1 MHPWPVTACF
11 HCGLPAGSRRALVLG
26 EERAFCCA
34 GCEAVA
40 RTIVEGGLEAY
51 YRTRTELA
59 PLPAGKPLPDIAG
72 NASEAALMLE
82 GVRCAACLWLIEQT
96 LRRVPG
102 IVRAEVNYTTRRARL
117 EWDAQRT
124 TLPALV
130 AAIRSVGYDAEPYDP
145 RAQEALWSRERR
157 RALWQLFV
165 AGFGAMQ
172 VMMYAFPAYITDGEL
187 GADAESLMRW
197 ASLLITA
204 PVLVFA
210 CRPFFSGAAAEL
222 RNRRVGLDT
231 PIAIGLAGG
240 FAASAWA
247 TLTGEGAVYFDS
259 IAMLAFLLLGARYA
273 QLMATRRA
281 TSALDRLLAW
291 AAPSALKAGD
301 RLSVAPGERVPADG
315 VVEAGLSSADE
326 SLLTG
331 ESRPVPK
338 RPGDALVAGSINLE
352 QPLVFKVTRA
362 GAETR
367 AAAIARLAERAA
379 AERPRLVAL
388 AERVGRAITVL
399 VLVAAPLAAWH
410 AGDAWIAVA
419 VLVATCPCAL
429 ALAAPL
435 VLVRAQARLLGRG
448 ALVTRSSAYEALDR
462 VTDVVLDKTGTLTN
476 GALSLTRVIAF
487 DGSEKVC
494 IELARSLEATS
505 RHPVARAFGHGGNG
519 GTGAVQ
525 AVQDAT
531 HHPAQGI
538 EGRVNGERV
547 RIGTESFCQALAA
560 SPAPR
565 HASFDAGRVFLAAE
579 GRWLAAFELADTVRA
594 DAGSLVAGLKARGIE
609 VHLASGDR
617 AEVGAVLARHLW
629 IERFAGALT
638 PEDKFAYVERLQG
651 AGRVVAM
658 VGDGL
663 NDAPVLARADVSFAM
678 GSGADAA
685 QLRADVILPGNRLA
699 AILDSLDASR
709 RAMRLVRGNFA
720 WSLAYNALV
729 LPLAAAGF
737 VGPWQAALGMAA
749 SSLIVLLNASR
760 PLAPRS
766 WKASTSSSRSPS
778 LSYS

>member
-1 MHPWPVTACF
+1 MLRPVTRCF
-11 HCGLPAGSRRALVLG
+11 HCGLPAGPGARRALVLG
-26 EERAFCCA
+26 EPRDFCCA

-40 RTIVEGGLEAY
+40 RTIVDGGLEAY
-51 YRTRTELA
+51 YRTRTRPA
-59 PLPAGKPLPDIAG
+59 PVPADKPLPELAG
-72 NASEAALMLE
+72 NASEVALMLE

-96 LRRVPG
+96 LARAAG

-117 EWDAQRT
+117 EWDPRRT
-124 TLPALV
+124 NLPSLV
-130 AAIRSVGYDAEPYDP
+130 AAIRAVGYDAAPYDP

-172 VMMYAFPAYITDGEL
+172 VMMYAFPAYISDGEL
-187 GADAESLMRW
+187 GADAEALMRW
-197 ASLLITA
+197 ASLLITL
-204 PVLVFA
+204 PVLAFA
-210 CRPFFSGAAAEL
+210 CQPFFAGALAEL

-247 TLTGEGAVYFDS
+247 TVVGEGAVYFDS

-281 TSALDRLLAW
+281 TAALDGLLAW
-291 AAPSALKAGD
+291 AAPSALAPGD
-301 RLSVAPGERVPADG
+301 RVAVAPGERVPADG
-315 VVEAGLSSADE
+315 VVEEGISSADE

-338 RPGDALVAGSINLE
+338 RPGDALVAGSVNLE
-352 QPLVFKVTRA
+352 QPLALLVTRA
-362 GAETR
+362 GAATR

-379 AERPRLVAL
+379 TERPHLVAM
-388 AERVGRAITVL
+388 AERVGRALTIGVL
-399 VLVAAPLAAWH
+399 FAAPMAAWH

-448 ALVTRSSAYEALDR
+448 ALVTRSSAYETLAR

-476 GALSLTRVIAF
+476 GALSVARIIPF
-487 DGSEKVC
+487 EGSGERC
-494 IELARSLEATS
+494 IDLARSLEATS
-505 RHPVARAFGHGGNG
+505 RHPVARAFGA
-519 GTGAVQ
+519 GALQ
-525 AVQDAT
+525 AVDDVV
-531 HHPAQGI
+531 HHPAAGI

-547 RIGTESFCQALAA
+547 RIGTESFCQALAGT
-560 SPAPR
+560 PAPC
-565 HASFDAGRVFLAAE
+565 HPNFDAGQVFLAAG
-579 GRWLAAFELADTVRA
+579 GRWLAAFELADTVRS
-594 DAGSLVAGLKARGIE
+594 DATMLVAGLRARGIE

-617 AEVGAVLARHLW
+617 AEVGAVLARDLW

-638 PEDKFAYVERLQG
+638 PEEKCVYVERLQRD
-651 AGRVVAM
+651 GRVVAM

-663 NDAPVLARADVSFAM
+663 NDAPVLARANVSFAM

-685 QLRADVILPGNRLA
+685 QLRADVILPGNRLSS
-699 AILDSLDASR
+699 ILEALDTAR
-709 RAMRLVRGNFA
+709 RAMLLVRGNFA

-737 VGPWQAALGMAA
+737 IGPWQAALGMAA
-749 SSLIVLLNASR
+749 SSLVVLINASR
-760 PLAPRS
+760 PLAPKT